1 MKRTALRLALVC
13 YGLMFIG
20 IVISADRGASFWK
33 FLNEWPMGDKIGHLG
48 LVGTLSLLLNLTLK
62 GRCAPRPFSRI
73 MLGTL
78 LVATVMTV
86 EELSQAF
93 FPSRTLDL
101 LDGLAN
107 LAGAALG
114 GVAARFL
121 LRLKRPCPAAA

>member
-1 MKRTALRLALVC
+1 MKPTALRLALIC

-20 IVISADRGASFWK
+20 IVISADRGVSFWK

-48 LVGTLSLLLNLTLK
+48 LVGTFSLLFNLALK
-62 GRCAPRPFSRI
+62 GRCAPRPFSRF

-78 LVATVMTV
+78 LVATIMTT

-107 LAGAALG
+107 LTGAALG
-114 GVAARFL
+114 GMAARL
-121 LRLKRPCPAAA
+121 ILQQKRPCPAAA